1 LSPLITTVIRSDF
14 YVFDQL
20 DQIIVSVALVLPR
33 PGVFIDD
40 IKYLLVLAT
49 PIEIILLGV
58 ALAPGGR
65 GDLALI
71 PVSSII

>member
-1 LSPLITTVIRSDF
+1 M
-14 YVFDQL
+14 
-20 DQIIVSVALVLPR
+20 SVALVLPR